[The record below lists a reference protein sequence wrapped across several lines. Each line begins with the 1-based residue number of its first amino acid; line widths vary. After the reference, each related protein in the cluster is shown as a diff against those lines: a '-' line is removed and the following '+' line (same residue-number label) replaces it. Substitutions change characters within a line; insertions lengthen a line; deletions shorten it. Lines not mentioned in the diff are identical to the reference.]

1 MNYQSNYGTR
11 NKETQILQYSTIALG
26 KWFHRSESLSSFVK
40 GEHHGNAVMCKQMFG
55 FKIYMHK
62 IEEYMDNTSATS
74 EAVPT
79 KTCAIEIW

>member
-11 NKETQILQYSTIALG
+11 NKETQILQYPTIALG
-26 KWFHRSESLSSFVK
+26 KWFHCSESLSSFVK
-40 GEHHGNAVMCKQMFG
+40 REQHGKAVMCKQMFG

-62 IEEYMDNTSATS
+62 TEEYVDNTSAAS

-79 KTCAIEIW
+79 KTCAIEIR